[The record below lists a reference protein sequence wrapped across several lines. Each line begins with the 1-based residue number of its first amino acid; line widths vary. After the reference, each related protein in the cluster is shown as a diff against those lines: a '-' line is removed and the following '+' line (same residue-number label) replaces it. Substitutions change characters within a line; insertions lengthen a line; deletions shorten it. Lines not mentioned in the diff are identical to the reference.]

1 MTIYPNVH
9 VLDHPLIRHKIAML
23 RNVDTNHKLF
33 RDLVSEISALMTY
46 EGFKDVPTE
55 EIEVQTPL

>member
-1 MTIYPNVH
+1 MMSYPNVH

-33 RDLVSEISALMTY
+33 RTWSRRY
-46 EGFKDVPTE
+46 PH
-55 EIEVQTPL
+55 